1 MWFGKIYR
9 TTSNH
14 QSIINNQSQ
23 SVLICGLRPLTSC
36 RATSQIFYSLVSN
49 FRMLRLRF
57 SHYYITFAVE
67 TIKTQPTMNYSTK
80 KELAMAYCPDIDY
93 TAALKKLN
101 QWIRTNAELSAR
113 LAATGYIPTQRRFTP
128 QQVRLLYHYL
138 GEPF

>member
-1 MWFGKIYR
+1 MR
-9 TTSNH
+9 
-14 QSIINNQSQ
+14 SQ
-23 SVLICGLRPLTSC
+23 KSVLIHLKIPIRVNLWIKTSHLLP
-36 RATSQIFYSLVSN
+36 RHVSDFLKSRLKFSGATSEILT
-49 FRMLRLRF
+49 LL
-57 SHYYITFAVE
+57 YYLCRGNN
-67 TIKTQPTMNYSTK
+67 KTQPTMNYSTK